1 MEEEPQDEQ
10 EIKSRFI
17 TIPKIFHSD
26 LTDEPIINC
35 VSCDRDLL
43 HGHEPYV
50 IEKAF
55 RYYPEYD
62 ISNTIFEYIMCI
74 PCAQKMHES
83 MSKESMQKIQEYFQ
97 RVDLTVRSQKM
108 WEEHGNNF
116 DAWISNCIIKDN
128 PREFQE
134 EYQICA
140 QCIGDKVV
148 FDMLPYMLSFEAANE
163 ISDLLSNKTLDEY
176 DRFVDDNFGL
186 PPAFKKALK
195 DSPAVLA

>member
-1 MEEEPQDEQ
+1 MEEKPHDEK
-10 EIKSRFI
+10 EFSSRLI
-17 TIPKIFHSD
+17 SIPKIFHSD
-26 LTDEPIINC
+26 LTDEPLVNC

-43 HGHEPYV
+43 HGQEPYV

-55 RYYPEYD
+55 RYYPEYE

-74 PCAQKMHES
+74 PCAKKMHES
-83 MSKESMQKIQEYFQ
+83 MSKESIQKIQAYFQ
-97 RVDLTVRSQKM
+97 SVDLISRSQEM
-108 WEEHGNNF
+108 WKEHGNDF
-116 DAWISNCIIKDN
+116 DAWISNCIIKES
-128 PREFQE
+128 PRQNQE

-148 FDMLPYMLSFEAANE
+148 FDMLPYMLSFEASDE
-163 ISDLLSNKTLDEY
+163 ISGLLSNKTLDEY